1 MRMLATELTFS
12 LAHVRN
18 QNEKEV
24 RTLIKKNTQSECKQ
38 RKCKINV
45 NKKKINKIYFYFH
58 FFHFCLSFY
67 FLSYHISDSLSYLS
81 HQIIT
86 AKHKISCIDCSKKIF
101 KNSADQFHAAQ
112 AVNHHIILIARN
124 KIKKTSEWINANEK
138 KQKSI
143 MNHVKKNVI
152 YERENHNLSDK
163 KYKQF

>member
-86 AKHKISCIDCSKKIF
+86 AEHKMSHISFQKKCLKIQQINF
-101 KNSADQFHAAQ
+101 
-112 AVNHHIILIARN
+112 VIL
-124 KIKKTSEWINANEK
+124 
-138 KQKSI
+138 
-143 MNHVKKNVI
+143 
-152 YERENHNLSDK
+152 
-163 KYKQF
+163 